1 LTISIY
7 ESKTL
12 SGNEA
17 VKAID
22 EYIKRLEKR
31 KVEGL
36 TEKQVYSMIKIGKV
50 LRKTL
55 SQK

>member
-1 LTISIY
+1 LTVSIY

-17 VKAID
+17 IKAID

-31 KVEGL
+31 KVEEL
-36 TEKQVYSMIKIGKV
+36 TEKQVYSLIKIGKV